1 MVDSVT
7 KKYKFLAVPRKK
19 KKRLF
24 VELTIPF
31 FFRKNGNYVQI
42 SKYIMVAEVYLSHIG
57 LRTS

>member
-19 KKRLF
+19 KKKKKRLF

-31 FFRKNGNYVQI
+31 FF
-42 SKYIMVAEVYLSHIG
+42 
-57 LRTS
+57 

>member
-19 KKRLF
+19 KKKRLF

-31 FFRKNGNYVQI
+31 FFLERKE
-42 SKYIMVAEVYLSHIG
+42 IMFK
-57 LRTS
+57 